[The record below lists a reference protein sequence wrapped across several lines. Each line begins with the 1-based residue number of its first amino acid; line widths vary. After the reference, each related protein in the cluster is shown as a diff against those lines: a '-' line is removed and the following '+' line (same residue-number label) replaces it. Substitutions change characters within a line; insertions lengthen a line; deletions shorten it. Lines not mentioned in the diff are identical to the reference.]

1 MFSCLYSSSEPHN
14 YTTFPLLIH
23 SPQFLLT
30 VFHHFLSPQTFITS
44 SLLLTLGWWLC
55 FLLPWESIRKGHPH
69 FLTNQFTSPLNLY
82 CRLCF
87 PSRGTN
93 PAKATAS
100 THVADPPSSFFL
112 FKNWLLPLLFSFQLH
127 HDPLYLV
134 IRHPKLQKIKF
145 SLNPSFFSTY
155 LFWQPWKCRCAYRCP
170 TKENALDW
178 GPSCWDL
185 ESVLP
190 LFWGS
195 ASCRLLPAVTKFGRV
210 TVTDPFSVDTGLS
223 CLPTPAQEL
232 MAL

>member
-14 YTTFPLLIH
+14 YTIFPLLIH

-145 SLNPSFFSTY
+145 SLNPSFFLLTFFDS
-155 LFWQPWKCRCAYRCP
+155 LENVDVP
-170 TKENALDW
+170 TD
-178 GPSCWDL
+178 
-185 ESVLP
+185 VL
-190 LFWGS
+190 LKKM
-195 ASCRLLPAVTKFGRV
+195 LLTEDQAAEIWNR
-210 TVTDPFSVDTGLS
+210 S
-223 CLPTPAQEL
+223 CLCL
-232 MAL
+232 R